1 MAGWGL
7 GYGGV
12 RNPDPE
18 GRFDG
23 TPFSNF
29 DLPDGI
35 SVLTLKI
42 IDTYGMRMNKLLTTI
57 WKNPRLFW
65 SIIIIGG
72 ICDAIFFSWYF
83 S

>member
-18 GRFDG
+18 ERFDG

-57 WKNPRLFW
+57 TLL
-65 SIIIIGG
+65 
-72 ICDAIFFSWYF
+72 CFSVVTNVDVL
-83 S
+83 

>member
-29 DLPDGI
+29 DLPDGM

-57 WKNPRLFW
+57 TLL
-65 SIIIIGG
+65 
-72 ICDAIFFSWYF
+72 CFSVAANAGLL
-83 S
+83 